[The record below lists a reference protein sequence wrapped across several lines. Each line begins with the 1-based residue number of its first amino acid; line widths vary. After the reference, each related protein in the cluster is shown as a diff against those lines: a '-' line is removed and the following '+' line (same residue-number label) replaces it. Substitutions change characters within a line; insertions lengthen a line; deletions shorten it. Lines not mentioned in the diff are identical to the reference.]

1 MRANAANVSAV
12 ARRLDLDGDDADM
25 EVLFTDDADKISDAG
40 DGNASAVV
48 STAASATA
56 SSSKIVPTSI
66 VKCYYNPYKLPQEID
81 ATKVELLVDW
91 DNSKQTWQSC
101 HSLFQSHPE
110 LVLSYLSKQP
120 DDEHFCCLLRK
131 LKSQSTR
138 RPEPAQTRE
147 STRDRAP
154 DSATTASIAPA
165 ATTDPVQETNEAPD
179 SATTASIAPAAA
191 TDPVQETKEE
201 ASDGDAS
208 DRDTP
213 SRPSIQGGK
222 GKNAPAKAKGSSS
235 AKRRSKAASI
245 QHKDNGP
252 IIGCR
257 MEKDFGEEFGVCSG
271 SGKE

>member
-131 LKSQSTR
+131 LKSQYTR
-138 RPEPAQTRE
+138 TPEPAQTRE

-165 ATTDPVQETNEAPD
+165 ATTDPVQETNE
-179 SATTASIAPAAA
+179 
-191 TDPVQETKEE
+191 E

-213 SRPSIQGGK
+213 PRPSMRGGK
-222 GKNAPAKAKGSSS
+222 GKSTPAKAKGSSS